1 MLAEAGDAD
10 RADAKT
16 LRTVLALR
24 SFRAPLRG
32 HVVAEVR
39 DVDNEPLLKLVGG
52 DEVEACVSHD
62 VLGRL
67 MLMSAREPGL
77 ASVYSEVLGFDGDE
91 FYSEASK
98 RERENENERKRRAA
112 NSRLRGEKK
121 KGKRNGANE
130 REREG
135 EKSSTPRQAR
145 EREPR
150 RDSKRK
156 RAATRQQEKE
166 SRDET
171 ASPKIA

>member
-1 MLAEAGDAD
+1 MRSLEAGDAD

-52 DEVEACVSHD
+52 DAVEACVSHD

-91 FYSEASK
+91 FYSEAS
-98 RERENENERKRRAA
+98 ERESERKRREKKEIDRRGR
-112 NSRLRGEKK
+112 RLRGEK
-121 KGKRNGANE
+121 
-130 REREG
+130 
-135 EKSSTPRQAR
+135 
-145 EREPR
+145 
-150 RDSKRK
+150 
-156 RAATRQQEKE
+156 QEKKRE
-166 SRDET
+166 E
-171 ASPKIA
+171 K